1 MNPATKIDLA
11 AVLNRSRPALA
22 RAITLLENDRPG
34 AAELMAELAPRCGR
48 AHVVG
53 VTGAPGAGKST
64 LINALIGAFTKR
76 GRSVAVVAVDPSSPI
91 SGGSIL
97 GDRLRMDEHGSRDD
111 VFIRS
116 VSSRGHLGGLSK
128 TTGRVIDV
136 FDAVGYDVV
145 IVETVG
151 AGQSEVE
158 IRHFADTN
166 IVVCPPG
173 LGDDVQAI
181 KAGIIEIADLLVV
194 NKADLPQAERTVL
207 DLTTATQ
214 LRHRADWKVKV
225 LKTVATSGEGVATLV
240 DAIGEH
246 AAATGI
252 GKRVKHPS
260 PPAPL
265 PQAGEGSVAQASDDE
280 LFAQLRRWRAAG
292 KGVALAT
299 VVKTWGSSPR
309 PDGSHLAVEAGGA
322 FVGSVSGGCIEGAVI
337 GEAQAAIADGQPR
350 LLEFGVSDERAWEV
364 GLACGGRVQVFV
376 ERVNDERIERLLAER
391 AAKHAV
397 TVVTRL
403 ADGAQALVA
412 GDGVVGE
419 LQLTPA
425 QREEVRRRLRSDK
438 SGALESSEGALFA
451 RCYAQAPRMII
462 VGAVHITQALAPMAA
477 MAGFEVVVIDPRR
490 AFATAERLPGV
501 TVTTEWPDE
510 ALARLGLDAQTAVV
524 TLSHDPKLD
533 DPALIAALQSQAF
546 YIGALGSSRTHAKR
560 VARLTEAGL
569 ADAISR
575 IHAPVGLDLG
585 GRSPAEIAVSVLAQ
599 VIQVRYAIAP
609 LPGPL
614 PASGARGNTPSPAPA
629 GEGRGEGK

>member
-64 LINALIGAFTKR
+64 LINALIGAFTQR

-97 GDRLRMDEHGSRDD
+97 GDRLRMDEHGNRDD

-128 TTGRVIDV
+128 TAGRVIDV

-173 LGDDVQAI
+173 LGDEVQAI

-225 LKTVATSGEGVATLV
+225 LRTVATSGEGVAALV

-252 GKRVKHPS
+252 GKRLKNPS

-292 KGVALAT
+292 KRVALAT

-309 PDGSHLAVEAGGA
+309 PEGSHLAIEEGGA

-376 ERVNDERIERLLAER
+376 ERANDERIERLLAER
-391 AAKHAV
+391 AAKRPV
-397 TVVTRL
+397 VVVTRL
-403 ADGAQALVA
+403 ADGAQGLVA
-412 GDGVVGE
+412 GDEVRGE
-419 LQLTPA
+419 LALTA
-425 QREEVRRRLRSDK
+425 EQRDEIRRRQRSDK
-438 SGALESSEGALFA
+438 SGALESSDGALFA
-451 RCYAQAPRMII
+451 RCYAQSPRLVI

-510 ALARLGLDAQTAVV
+510 ALARIGLDAQTAVV

-533 DPALIAALQSQAF
+533 DPALIAALQSQCF

-599 VIQVRYAIAP
+599 VIQSRYA
-609 LPGPL
+609 
-614 PASGARGNTPSPAPA
+614 
-629 GEGRGEGK
+629 K

>member
-1 MNPATKIDLA
+1 MKPAAGFDLE

-34 AAELMAELAPRCGR
+34 AAELMAELAPHCGR

-53 VTGAPGAGKST
+53 ITGAPGAGKST
-64 LINALIGAFTKR
+64 LINALLGEFTKH

-97 GDRLRMDEHGSRDD
+97 GDRLRMDEHGNRDD

-158 IRHFADTN
+158 IRHFADSN

-173 LGDDVQAI
+173 LGDEVQAI
-181 KAGIIEIADLLVV
+181 KAGILEIADLLVV

-207 DLTTATQ
+207 DLTTATH
-214 LRHRADWKVKV
+214 LRHRTDWQVKV
-225 LKTVATSGEGVATLV
+225 LRTVATSGEGVPALV
-240 DAIGEH
+240 YAIEEH
-246 AAATGI
+246 GRATGI
-252 GKRVKHPS
+252 GKRLKRAS
-260 PPAPL
+260 SDPAP
-265 PQAGEGSVAQASDDE
+265 QATDEE
-280 LFAQLRRWRAAG
+280 LFAQLRRWRTAG
-292 KGVALAT
+292 RDVALAT

-309 PDGSHLAVEAGGA
+309 PEGSHLAVEAGGA

-337 GEAQAAIADGQPR
+337 GEAQAAIADGKPR

-376 ERVNDERIERLLAER
+376 ERANDERIERLLAER
-391 AAKHAV
+391 AAKRAV
-397 TVVTRL
+397 TLVTRL
-403 ADGAQALVA
+403 ADGVQALVI
-412 GDGVVGE
+412 DDEISGE
-419 LQLTPA
+419 LELTA
-425 QREEVRRRLRSDK
+425 GQRDEIRRRLHTDK
-438 SGALESSEGALFA
+438 SGTLDSSDGALFA
-451 RCYAQAPRMII
+451 RCYSQAPRMII

-510 ALARLGLDAQTAVV
+510 ALARIGLDALTAVV

-533 DPALIAALQSQAF
+533 DPALIAALQSQCF

-569 ADAISR
+569 ADATPR

-585 GRSPAEIAVSVLAQ
+585 GRSPAEIAASVLAQ
-599 VIQVRYAIAP
+599 VIQSRYA
-609 LPGPL
+609 
-614 PASGARGNTPSPAPA
+614 
-629 GEGRGEGK
+629 K

>member
-1 MNPATKIDLA
+1 MKPATGIDLS
-11 AVLNRSRPALA
+11 AVLSRSRPALA

-34 AAELMAELAPRCGR
+34 ATELMAELAPRCGR
-48 AHVVG
+48 AHVIG
-53 VTGAPGAGKST
+53 ITGAPGAGKST
-64 LINALIGAFTKR
+64 LINALIGEFTKR

-97 GDRLRMDEHGSRDD
+97 GDRLRMDEHGNRDD

-158 IRHFADTN
+158 IRHFADSN

-173 LGDDVQAI
+173 LGDEVQAI
-181 KAGIIEIADLLVV
+181 KAGILEIADLLVV

-207 DLTTATQ
+207 DLTTATH
-214 LRHRADWKVKV
+214 LRHRTDWQVKV
-225 LKTVATSGEGVATLV
+225 LRTVATSGEGVPALV
-240 DAIGEH
+240 DAIEEH
-246 AAATGI
+246 GRATGI
-252 GKRVKHPS
+252 GKRLKRAPS
-260 PPAPL
+260 GPAP
-265 PQAGEGSVAQASDDE
+265 QATDEE
-280 LFAQLRRWRAAG
+280 LFAQLRRWRTAG

-309 PDGSHLAVEAGGA
+309 PEGSHLAVEAGGA

-376 ERVNDERIERLLAER
+376 ERANDERIERLLAER
-391 AAKHAV
+391 AAKRAA

-403 ADGAQALVA
+403 ADGTQALVA
-412 GDGVVGE
+412 GDEVSGE
-419 LQLTPA
+419 LALTEA

-438 SGALESSEGALFA
+438 SGTLESSDGTLFA
-451 RCYAQAPRMII
+451 RCYAQAPRMVI

-510 ALARLGLDAQTAVV
+510 ALARIGLDAQTAVV

-533 DPALIAALQSQAF
+533 DPALIAALQSPCF

-569 ADAISR
+569 ADAIPR

-585 GRSPAEIAVSVLAQ
+585 GRSPSEIAVSVIAQ
-599 VIQVRYAIAP
+599 VIQSRYA
-609 LPGPL
+609 
-614 PASGARGNTPSPAPA
+614 
-629 GEGRGEGK
+629 K

>member
-1 MNPATKIDLA
+1 MTPTTGIDLA

-64 LINALIGAFTKR
+64 LINALIGEFTKR

-116 VSSRGHLGGLSK
+116 VSSRGHLGGLSRN
-128 TTGRVIDV
+128 TGRVIDV
-136 FDAVGYDVV
+136 FDAVGYEVV

-158 IRHFADTN
+158 IRHFADSN

-173 LGDDVQAI
+173 LGDEVQAI

-207 DLTTATQ
+207 DLTTATH
-214 LRHRADWKVKV
+214 LRHRTDWQVKV
-225 LKTVATSGEGVATLV
+225 LRTVATSGEGVAALD
-240 DAIGEH
+240 DAIEEH
-246 AAATGI
+246 GRATGI
-252 GKRVKHPS
+252 GKRLKRPVHPH
-260 PPAPL
+260 PGPL
-265 PQAGEGSVAQASDDE
+265 PPAGEGERSVAPQASDEE
-280 LFAQLRRWRAAG
+280 LFAQLRRWRSAG

-309 PDGSHLAVEAGGA
+309 PEGSHLAVEAGGA

-376 ERVNDERIERLLAER
+376 ERANDERIERLLAER
-391 AAKHAV
+391 AAKRAA

-403 ADGAQALVA
+403 ADGTQALVA
-412 GDGVVGE
+412 GDEVSGE
-419 LQLTPA
+419 LALTEA

-438 SGALESSEGALFA
+438 SGTLESSDGTLFA
-451 RCYAQAPRMII
+451 RCYAQAPRMVI

-510 ALARLGLDAQTAVV
+510 ALARIGLDAQTAVV

-533 DPALIAALQSQAF
+533 DPALIAALQSQCF

-569 ADAISR
+569 ADAIPR

-585 GRSPAEIAVSVLAQ
+585 GRSPSEIAVSVIAQ
-599 VIQVRYAIAP
+599 VIQSRYA
-609 LPGPL
+609 
-614 PASGARGNTPSPAPA
+614 
-629 GEGRGEGK
+629 K

>member
-1 MNPATKIDLA
+1 MKPATGIDLA
-11 AVLNRSRPALA
+11 AVMNRSRPALA

-64 LINALIGAFTKR
+64 LINALIGEFTKR

-136 FDAVGYDVV
+136 FDAVGYDTV

-214 LRHRADWKVKV
+214 LRHRADWKVRV
-225 LKTVATSGEGVATLV
+225 LKTVATSGEGVAALV

-252 GKRVKHPS
+252 GKRLKHAPAM
-260 PPAPL
+260 PAP
-265 PQAGEGSVAQASDDE
+265 QATDEE

-292 KGVALAT
+292 KRVALAT

-309 PDGSHLAVEAGGA
+309 PEGSHLAVEAGGA

-376 ERVNDERIERLLAER
+376 ESVNDERFERLLAER
-391 AAKHAV
+391 AAKRPV
-397 TVVTRL
+397 IVVTRL

-412 GDGVVGE
+412 GDEVSGE
-419 LQLTPA
+419 FELTA
-425 QREEVRRRLRSDK
+425 EQREEIRRRLRSDK
-438 SGALESSEGALFA
+438 SGALESSDGALFA
-451 RCYAQAPRMII
+451 RCYASAPRMVI

-477 MAGFEVVVIDPRR
+477 MAGFEVVVVDPRR

-510 ALARLGLDAQTAVV
+510 ALARIGLDAQTAVV

-533 DPALIAALQSQAF
+533 DPALIAALQSQCF

-569 ADAISR
+569 ADAIPR

-599 VIQVRYAIAP
+599 VIQARYA
-609 LPGPL
+609 
-614 PASGARGNTPSPAPA
+614 
-629 GEGRGEGK
+629 K

>member
-1 MNPATKIDLA
+1 MFGGEKSMKPATGIDLS

-53 VTGAPGAGKST
+53 ITGAPGAGKST
-64 LINALIGAFTKR
+64 LINVLLGEFTKR

-97 GDRLRMDEHGSRDD
+97 GDRLRMDEHGNRDD

-116 VSSRGHLGGLSK
+116 VSSRGHLGGLSRN
-128 TTGRVIDV
+128 TGRVIDV

-158 IRHFADTN
+158 IRHFADSN

-173 LGDDVQAI
+173 LGDEVQAI
-181 KAGIIEIADLLVV
+181 KAGILEIADLLVV

-207 DLTTATQ
+207 DLTTAVH
-214 LRHRADWKVKV
+214 LRHRSDWQVKV
-225 LKTVATSGEGVATLV
+225 LRTVATSGEGVPALV
-240 DAIGEH
+240 DAIEEH
-246 AAATGI
+246 GRATGI
-252 GKRVKHPS
+252 GKRLKQAPAV
-260 PPAPL
+260 PAP
-265 PQAGEGSVAQASDDE
+265 QASNEE

-309 PDGSHLAVEAGGA
+309 PEGSHLAAEAGGA

-337 GEAQAAIADGQPR
+337 GEAQAAIADGKPR

-376 ERVNDERIERLLAER
+376 ERLNDERFERLLAER
-391 AAKHAV
+391 AAKRAV
-397 TVVTRL
+397 TLVTRL
-403 ADGAQALVA
+403 ADGVQALVV
-412 GDGVVGE
+412 GDDISGE
-419 LQLTPA
+419 LELSA
-425 QREEVRRRLRSDK
+425 GQREEIRRRLRSDK
-438 SGALESSEGALFA
+438 SGTLESSNGELFA
-451 RCYAQAPRMII
+451 RCYTQAPRMVI

-510 ALARLGLDAQTAVV
+510 ALARIGLDAQTAVV

-533 DPALIAALQSQAF
+533 DPALIAALQSQCF
-546 YIGALGSSRTHAKR
+546 YIGALGSSRTHARR
-560 VARLTEAGL
+560 VARLSEAGL
-569 ADAISR
+569 ADAIPR

-599 VIQVRYAIAP
+599 VIQSRYA
-609 LPGPL
+609 
-614 PASGARGNTPSPAPA
+614 
-629 GEGRGEGK
+629 K

>member
-1 MNPATKIDLA
+1 MKPATGIDLA

-34 AAELMAELAPRCGR
+34 AADLMAELAPRCGR

-64 LINALIGAFTKR
+64 LINALIGEFTRR

-97 GDRLRMDEHGSRDD
+97 GDRLRMDEHGSRDE

-128 TTGRVIDV
+128 TAGRVIDV
-136 FDAVGYDVV
+136 FDAVGYEVV

-214 LRHRADWKVKV
+214 LRHRADWKVRV
-225 LKTVATSGEGVATLV
+225 LKTVATSGEGVAALV

-252 GKRVKHPS
+252 GKRLKNPA

-265 PQAGEGSVAQASDDE
+265 PQAGEGSKRAAPQASDDE
-280 LFAQLRRWRAAG
+280 LFARLSRWRAEG
-292 KGVALAT
+292 RGVALAT

-309 PDGSHLAVEAGGA
+309 PEGSHLAVEAGGA

-337 GEAQAAIADGQPR
+337 AEAQAAIADGRPR

-376 ERVNDERIERLLAER
+376 ER
-391 AAKHAV
+391 
-397 TVVTRL
+397 
-403 ADGAQALVA
+403 
-412 GDGVVGE
+412 
-419 LQLTPA
+419 
-425 QREEVRRRLRSDK
+425 
-438 SGALESSEGALFA
+438 
-451 RCYAQAPRMII
+451 
-462 VGAVHITQALAPMAA
+462 
-477 MAGFEVVVIDPRR
+477 
-490 AFATAERLPGV
+490 
-501 TVTTEWPDE
+501 
-510 ALARLGLDAQTAVV
+510 
-524 TLSHDPKLD
+524 
-533 DPALIAALQSQAF
+533 
-546 YIGALGSSRTHAKR
+546 IG
-560 VARLTEAGL
+560 
-569 ADAISR
+569 
-575 IHAPVGLDLG
+575 
-585 GRSPAEIAVSVLAQ
+585 
-599 VIQVRYAIAP
+599 
-609 LPGPL
+609 
-614 PASGARGNTPSPAPA
+614 
-629 GEGRGEGK
+629 

>member
-1 MNPATKIDLA
+1 MKPAIPIDLA
-11 AVLNRSRPALA
+11 AMLNRSRPALA

-34 AAELMAELAPRCGR
+34 AADLMTELAPRCGR

-64 LINALIGAFTKR
+64 LINALIGEFTQR

-97 GDRLRMDEHGSRDD
+97 GDRLRMDEHGNRDD

-128 TTGRVIDV
+128 TAGRVIDV

-225 LKTVATSGEGVATLV
+225 LKTVATSGEGVAALV

-252 GKRVKHPS
+252 GKRLKHS
-260 PPAPL
+260 PPPTPFPQTGEGRKEPV
-265 PQAGEGSVAQASDDE
+265 PQATDEE

-309 PDGSHLAVEAGGA
+309 PEGSHLAVEEGGA

-376 ERVNDERIERLLAER
+376 ERV
-391 AAKHAV
+391 
-397 TVVTRL
+397 
-403 ADGAQALVA
+403 G
-412 GDGVVGE
+412 
-419 LQLTPA
+419 
-425 QREEVRRRLRSDK
+425 
-438 SGALESSEGALFA
+438 
-451 RCYAQAPRMII
+451 
-462 VGAVHITQALAPMAA
+462 
-477 MAGFEVVVIDPRR
+477 
-490 AFATAERLPGV
+490 
-501 TVTTEWPDE
+501 
-510 ALARLGLDAQTAVV
+510 
-524 TLSHDPKLD
+524 
-533 DPALIAALQSQAF
+533 
-546 YIGALGSSRTHAKR
+546 
-560 VARLTEAGL
+560 
-569 ADAISR
+569 
-575 IHAPVGLDLG
+575 
-585 GRSPAEIAVSVLAQ
+585 
-599 VIQVRYAIAP
+599 
-609 LPGPL
+609 
-614 PASGARGNTPSPAPA
+614 
-629 GEGRGEGK
+629 

>member
-1 MNPATKIDLA
+1 MKPATGIDLA
-11 AVLNRSRPALA
+11 AVLNRSRPVLA

-64 LINALIGAFTKR
+64 LINALLGEFTQR

-97 GDRLRMDEHGSRDD
+97 GDRLRMDEHGNRDD

-128 TTGRVIDV
+128 TTGRVIDA

-207 DLTTATQ
+207 DLTTATH
-214 LRHRADWKVKV
+214 LRHRTDWQVKV
-225 LKTVATSGEGVATLV
+225 LKTVATSGEGVTALV

-252 GKRVKHPS
+252 GKRLKHQEPPLAPLAGRGAGGEGPRPVHPLPS
-260 PPAPL
+260 PL
-265 PQAGEGSVAQASDDE
+265 PPAGEGERSFAPQTSDDE

-309 PDGSHLAVEAGGA
+309 PEGSHLAVEESGA

-337 GEAQAAIADGQPR
+337 GEAQAAIADGLPR
-350 LLEFGVSDERAWEV
+350 LIEFGVSDERAWEV

-376 ERVNDERIERLLAER
+376 ERV
-391 AAKHAV
+391 
-397 TVVTRL
+397 
-403 ADGAQALVA
+403 G
-412 GDGVVGE
+412 
-419 LQLTPA
+419 
-425 QREEVRRRLRSDK
+425 
-438 SGALESSEGALFA
+438 
-451 RCYAQAPRMII
+451 
-462 VGAVHITQALAPMAA
+462 
-477 MAGFEVVVIDPRR
+477 
-490 AFATAERLPGV
+490 
-501 TVTTEWPDE
+501 
-510 ALARLGLDAQTAVV
+510 
-524 TLSHDPKLD
+524 
-533 DPALIAALQSQAF
+533 
-546 YIGALGSSRTHAKR
+546 
-560 VARLTEAGL
+560 
-569 ADAISR
+569 
-575 IHAPVGLDLG
+575 
-585 GRSPAEIAVSVLAQ
+585 
-599 VIQVRYAIAP
+599 
-609 LPGPL
+609 
-614 PASGARGNTPSPAPA
+614 
-629 GEGRGEGK
+629 

>member
-1 MNPATKIDLA
+1 MKPATGIDLS
-11 AVLNRSRPALA
+11 AVLSRFRPALA

-34 AAELMAELAPRCGR
+34 AAELMAELAPRCGH

-53 VTGAPGAGKST
+53 ITGAPGAGKST
-64 LINALIGAFTKR
+64 LINALIGEFTKR

-97 GDRLRMDEHGSRDD
+97 GDRLRMDEHGNRDD

-158 IRHFADTN
+158 IRHFADSN

-173 LGDDVQAI
+173 LGDEVQAI
-181 KAGIIEIADLLVV
+181 KAGILEIADLLVV

-207 DLTTATQ
+207 DLTTATH
-214 LRHRADWKVKV
+214 LRHRTDWQVKV
-225 LKTVATSGEGVATLV
+225 LRTVATSGEGVPALV
-240 DAIGEH
+240 DAIEEH
-246 AAATGI
+246 GRATGI
-252 GKRVKHPS
+252 GKRLKRAPS
-260 PPAPL
+260 GPAP
-265 PQAGEGSVAQASDDE
+265 QATDEE
-280 LFAQLRRWRAAG
+280 LFAQLRRWRTAG

-309 PDGSHLAVEAGGA
+309 PEGSHLAVEAGGA

-376 ERVNDERIERLLAER
+376 ERADDELIERLLAER
-391 AAKHAV
+391 AAKRAA

-403 ADGAQALVA
+403 ADGTQALVA
-412 GDGVVGE
+412 GDEVSGE
-419 LQLTPA
+419 LALTEA

-438 SGALESSEGALFA
+438 SGTLESSDGTLFA
-451 RCYAQAPRMII
+451 RCYSQAPRMVI

-477 MAGFEVVVIDPRR
+477 MAGFEVVVVDPRR

-510 ALARLGLDAQTAVV
+510 ALARIGLDAQTAVV

-533 DPALIAALQSQAF
+533 DPALIAALQSQCF

-569 ADAISR
+569 ADALPR

-585 GRSPAEIAVSVLAQ
+585 GRSPAEIAVSVIAQ
-599 VIQVRYAIAP
+599 VIQARY
-609 LPGPL
+609 
-614 PASGARGNTPSPAPA
+614 S
-629 GEGRGEGK
+629 K

>member
-1 MNPATKIDLA
+1 MKPAPGIDLA

-64 LINALIGAFTKR
+64 LINALIGEFTKR

-128 TTGRVIDV
+128 TAGRVIDV

-173 LGDDVQAI
+173 LGDEVQAI

-225 LKTVATSGEGVATLV
+225 LRTVATSGEGVAALV

-252 GKRVKHPS
+252 GKRLKNPS
-260 PPAPL
+260 PPAPAPRPTAGFAQPAGSGGAKHASRNPAFT

-292 KGVALAT
+292 KRVALAT

-309 PDGSHLAVEAGGA
+309 PEGSHLAIEEGGA

-376 ERVNDERIERLLAER
+376 ERANDERIERLLAER
-391 AAKHAV
+391 AAKRPV
-397 TVVTRL
+397 VVVTRL
-403 ADGAQALVA
+403 ADGAQGLVA
-412 GDGVVGE
+412 GDEVRGE
-419 LQLTPA
+419 LALTA
-425 QREEVRRRLRSDK
+425 EQRDEIRRRQRSDK
-438 SGALESSEGALFA
+438 SGALESSDGALFA
-451 RCYAQAPRMII
+451 RCYAQSPRLVI

-510 ALARLGLDAQTAVV
+510 ALARIGLDAQTAVV

-533 DPALIAALQSQAF
+533 DPALIAALQSQCF

-599 VIQVRYAIAP
+599 VIQSRYA
-609 LPGPL
+609 
-614 PASGARGNTPSPAPA
+614 
-629 GEGRGEGK
+629 K

>member
-1 MNPATKIDLA
+1 MKPATGIDLS
-11 AVLNRSRPALA
+11 AVLSRSRPALA

-34 AAELMAELAPRCGR
+34 AAELMAELAPRCGH

-53 VTGAPGAGKST
+53 ITGAPGAGKST
-64 LINALIGAFTKR
+64 LINALIGEFTKR

-97 GDRLRMDEHGSRDD
+97 GDRLRMDEHGNRDD

-116 VSSRGHLGGLSK
+116 LSSRGHLGGLSK
-128 TTGRVIDV
+128 TAGRVIDV
-136 FDAVGYDVV
+136 FDAVGYEVV

-158 IRHFADTN
+158 IRHFADSN

-173 LGDDVQAI
+173 LGDEVQAI

-225 LKTVATSGEGVATLV
+225 LKTVATSGEGVAALV

-252 GKRVKHPS
+252 GKRRPS

-265 PQAGEGSVAQASDDE
+265 PPAGEGSVGQATDEE

-309 PDGSHLAVEAGGA
+309 PEGSHLAVEAGGA
-322 FVGSVSGGCIEGAVI
+322 FLGSVSGGCIEGAVI

-376 ERVNDERIERLLAER
+376 ERANDERIERLLAER
-391 AAKHAV
+391 AAKRAA

-403 ADGAQALVA
+403 ADGTQALVA
-412 GDGVVGE
+412 GDEVSGE
-419 LQLTPA
+419 LALTEA

-438 SGALESSEGALFA
+438 SGTLESSDGTLFA
-451 RCYAQAPRMII
+451 RCYAQAPRMVI

-510 ALARLGLDAQTAVV
+510 ALARIGLDAQTAVV

-533 DPALIAALQSQAF
+533 DPALIAALQSPCF

-569 ADAISR
+569 ADAIPR

-585 GRSPAEIAVSVLAQ
+585 GRSPSEIAVSVIAQ
-599 VIQVRYAIAP
+599 VIQSRYA
-609 LPGPL
+609 
-614 PASGARGNTPSPAPA
+614 
-629 GEGRGEGK
+629 K

>member
-1 MNPATKIDLA
+1 MKPASGIDLS
-11 AVLNRSRPALA
+11 AVLSRSRPALA

-53 VTGAPGAGKST
+53 ITGAPGAGKST
-64 LINALIGAFTKR
+64 LINALIGEFTKR

-97 GDRLRMDEHGSRDD
+97 GDRLRMDEHGNRDD

-158 IRHFADTN
+158 IRHFADSN

-173 LGDDVQAI
+173 LGDEVQAI
-181 KAGIIEIADLLVV
+181 KAGILEIADLLVV

-207 DLTTATQ
+207 DLTTAVH
-214 LRHRADWKVKV
+214 LRHRADWQVQV
-225 LKTVATSGEGVATLV
+225 LKTVATSGEGVAALAG
-240 DAIGEH
+240 AIGEH

-252 GKRVKHPS
+252 GKRLKQAAAA
-260 PPAPL
+260 PAP
-265 PQAGEGSVAQASDDE
+265 QATDEE

-309 PDGSHLAVEAGGA
+309 PEGSHLAVEAGGA

-376 ERVNDERIERLLAER
+376 ERAKDELIECLLAER
-391 AAKHAV
+391 AAKRAA

-403 ADGAQALVA
+403 ADGTQALVV
-412 GDGVVGE
+412 GDVISGE
-419 LQLTPA
+419 LEITPEQLD
-425 QREEVRRRLRSDK
+425 EIRRRLRSDK
-438 SGALESSEGALFA
+438 SGTLESSDGALFV
-451 RCYAQAPRMII
+451 RCYSQAPRMVI

-477 MAGFEVVVIDPRR
+477 MAGFEVVVVDPRR

-510 ALARLGLDAQTAVV
+510 ALARIGLDAQTAVV

-569 ADAISR
+569 ADAIPR
-575 IHAPVGLDLG
+575 IRAPVGLDLG

-599 VIQVRYAIAP
+599 VIQSRYA
-609 LPGPL
+609 
-614 PASGARGNTPSPAPA
+614 
-629 GEGRGEGK
+629 K

>member
-1 MNPATKIDLA
+1 MTPTTGIDLA

-64 LINALIGAFTKR
+64 LINALIGEFTKR

-116 VSSRGHLGGLSK
+116 VSSRGHLGGLSRN
-128 TTGRVIDV
+128 TGRVIDV
-136 FDAVGYDVV
+136 FDAVGYEVV

-158 IRHFADTN
+158 IRHFADSN

-173 LGDDVQAI
+173 LGDEVQAI

-225 LKTVATSGEGVATLV
+225 LKTVATSGEGVAALV

-252 GKRVKHPS
+252 GKRRPS

-265 PQAGEGSVAQASDDE
+265 PPAGEGSVGQATDEE

-309 PDGSHLAVEAGGA
+309 PEGSHLAVEAGGA
-322 FVGSVSGGCIEGAVI
+322 FLGSVSGGCIEGAVI

-376 ERVNDERIERLLAER
+376 ERANDERIERLLAER
-391 AAKHAV
+391 AAKRAA

-403 ADGAQALVA
+403 ADGTQALVA
-412 GDGVVGE
+412 GDEVSGE
-419 LQLTPA
+419 LALTEA

-438 SGALESSEGALFA
+438 SGTLESSDGTLFA
-451 RCYAQAPRMII
+451 RCYAQAPRMVI

-510 ALARLGLDAQTAVV
+510 ALARIGLDAQTAVV

-533 DPALIAALQSQAF
+533 DPALIAALQSQCF

-569 ADAISR
+569 ADALPR

-585 GRSPAEIAVSVLAQ
+585 GRSPAEIAVSVIAQ
-599 VIQVRYAIAP
+599 VIHGRYA
-609 LPGPL
+609 
-614 PASGARGNTPSPAPA
+614 
-629 GEGRGEGK
+629 K

>member
-1 MNPATKIDLA
+1 MTPTTGIDLA

-64 LINALIGAFTKR
+64 LINALIGEFTKR

-116 VSSRGHLGGLSK
+116 VSSRGHLGGLSRN
-128 TTGRVIDV
+128 TGRVIDV
-136 FDAVGYDVV
+136 FDAVGYEVV

-158 IRHFADTN
+158 IRHFADSN

-173 LGDDVQAI
+173 LGDEVQAI

-225 LKTVATSGEGVATLV
+225 LKTVATSGEGVAALV

-252 GKRVKHPS
+252 GKRRPS

-265 PQAGEGSVAQASDDE
+265 PPAGEGSVGQATDEE

-309 PDGSHLAVEAGGA
+309 PEGSHLAVEAGGA
-322 FVGSVSGGCIEGAVI
+322 FLGSVSGGCIEGAVI

-376 ERVNDERIERLLAER
+376 ERANDELIERLLAER
-391 AAKHAV
+391 AAKRAA

-403 ADGAQALVA
+403 ADGTQALVA
-412 GDGVVGE
+412 GDEVSGE
-419 LQLTPA
+419 LALTEA

-438 SGALESSEGALFA
+438 SGTLESSDGTLFA
-451 RCYAQAPRMII
+451 RCYAQAPRMVI

-510 ALARLGLDAQTAVV
+510 ALARIGLDAQTAVV

-533 DPALIAALQSQAF
+533 DPALIAALQSPCF

-569 ADAISR
+569 ADAIPR

-585 GRSPAEIAVSVLAQ
+585 GRSPSEIAVSVIAQ
-599 VIQVRYAIAP
+599 VIQSRYA
-609 LPGPL
+609 
-614 PASGARGNTPSPAPA
+614 
-629 GEGRGEGK
+629 K